1 MIKKYVYSGYRTA
14 FDGKGEWS
22 FDNDYARNVIRF
34 EVDNNSSSHTDNL
47 KNIFSVLS
55 GGDTFGIN
63 GSFGAPEKILILILV
78 KERQHFAWVCILI
91 VMIVFYL

>member
-47 KNIFSVLS
+47 KNIFSILS
-55 GGDTFGIN
+55 EGDTFGIN

-78 KERQHFAWVCILI
+78 KERQHFAWVYILI
-91 VMIVFYL
+91 VIIVFYL